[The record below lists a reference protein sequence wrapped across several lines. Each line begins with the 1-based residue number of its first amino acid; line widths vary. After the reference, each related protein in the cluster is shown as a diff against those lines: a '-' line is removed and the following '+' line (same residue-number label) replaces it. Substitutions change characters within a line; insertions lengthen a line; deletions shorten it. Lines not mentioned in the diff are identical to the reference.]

1 MTPIAGSSS
10 TTKAWLQIHFC
21 VVLWGFTPIL
31 GKLITL
37 PALPLVWWRMILVAA
52 ALLFFRRFW
61 QGLFGLTPRLI
72 GTYAG
77 IGVIVSLHWLAFYGS
92 VKLSNASVAVTCMAL
107 TPIFVAF
114 VEPVF
119 AARRFDVREL
129 FFGFAVIP
137 GIVLVVGGTPV
148 GMRTGLAVGVLA
160 ALLASVFTS
169 LNKRFIE
176 HGPALAITG
185 LEMGAGVAC
194 LTLLSLLP
202 FFDTVFVM
210 PIRQDAIYLLIL
222 AIACTLLPYALSL
235 IALRRLTA
243 FSTSLAVNME
253 PVYAVLLAIVIL
265 GEQRELPGRFYIGVA
280 IILAVV
286 FSHPLTGSNRIS
298 PDAPA

>member
-1 MTPIAGSSS
+1 MTPIAGPSP

-37 PALPLVWWRMILVAA
+37 PALPLVWWRMILVAT

-129 FFGFAVIP
+129 FFGFAAIP
-137 GIVLVVGGTPV
+137 GIVLVVGGPRWEC
-148 GMRTGLAVGVLA
+148 GQAWRLAYWPHF
-160 ALLASVFTS
+160 LLRSSRRSTNDS
-169 LNKRFIE
+169 SN
-176 HGPALAITG
+176 
-185 LEMGAGVAC
+185 
-194 LTLLSLLP
+194 
-202 FFDTVFVM
+202 TV
-210 PIRQDAIYLLIL
+210 
-222 AIACTLLPYALSL
+222 
-235 IALRRLTA
+235 RR
-243 FSTSLAVNME
+243 
-253 PVYAVLLAIVIL
+253 
-265 GEQRELPGRFYIGVA
+265 
-280 IILAVV
+280 
-286 FSHPLTGSNRIS
+286 
-298 PDAPA
+298 